1 MLFNWTMQVS
11 RFIEDSGRTSL
22 RLPAV
27 RASDRNMILNLA
39 RFYSTTLPTNAL
51 SFAAYCTTTLFIKA
65 HSYRPHHSNKYLQLF
80 CVSAY
85 TASLGAQKAHLC
97 CFSLK
102 QDKLLNLSL
111 QFQASHQPGT
121 FPTITLIV
129 ILNLIQNVLCVFNF
143 TLYRQLFF
151 G

>member
-1 MLFNWTMQVS
+1 MRNITWNQNAFQLDHAGV
-11 RFIEDSGRTSL
+11 
-22 RLPAV
+22 AV
-27 RASDRNMILNLA
+27 YWGQWSHKPQAASCKGFRQEYDPQLGKVLLNN
-39 RFYSTTLPTNAL
+39 STNVL
-51 SFAAYCTTTLFIKA
+51 SFAAYCTTTLFINA

-121 FPTITLIV
+121 FPTITFGYLIA
-129 ILNLIQNVLCVFNF
+129 ILSLIQQHFVCV
-143 TLYRQLFF
+143 
-151 G
+151 